1 MVDLKVVWRAHLKVG
16 SKVDNSVHK
25 LAAWSEV
32 LLAYL
37 VGRLDK
43 TKAASMA
50 EQKELSRVEVWED
63 SMVGWRAALSERKVV
78 GNLDDAMVGK

>member
-1 MVDLKVVWRAHLKVG
+1 MKVG
-16 SKVDNSVHK
+16 SKVDNSAHK

-50 EQKELSRVEVWED
+50 EQKELSRVEVWDD
-63 SMVGWRAALSERKVV
+63 SMVGWRAALLERKVV
-78 GNLDDAMVGK
+78 GNLGNVTVAKWAV